1 MKSIN
6 LNNKE
11 YSAAVNHFKKNDFNK
26 TIEVCRRIKPTN
38 NYGSKTQHLL
48 ALALTRIG
56 KYSEALVEIE
66 KAFVGAENK
75 VEIYQLQGNINRE
88 IKNYENAI
96 KAFKNALDLDKNN
109 SDTLH
114 WTAVTM
120 YQMGLKKPALKIIND
135 AISIRRTDKY
145 IYLKARCLEDLNFF
159 GEALNEYDSIIEKDK
174 KNIQAIFLKCDLLRR
189 MFKYDLALEL
199 ADKAMKI
206 DNKNINCYLIKSVIY
221 KDCKRIE
228 ESLDILNEGL
238 KVKPNSEQANF
249 NKSIILLQSG
259 NLKEGWELYE
269 WRWRVSEWTSKPF
282 KTSKP
287 KWNGEKNVSLYLWS
301 EQGIGDEVMFASI
314 YNDIKKDVRKLTVK
328 VDVRLKLIFERSFPG
343 INFVSENE
351 IKESEFEYHLPVGSM
366 AKFYRNTEEEFS
378 RNNDKFLK
386 TNEEINHSIKK
397 YFSKYEGKRKIGISW
412 KSKNPLSGLKRSA
425 ELEDIINYINDDE
438 AVFINLQYGDVVD
451 EISKVKNKGFE
462 ILNIEEIDNM
472 KNIDGL
478 LSIIEH
484 CDEVI
489 SIDNSTVHFA
499 GALGKKTEVLMHES
513 ADFRWEMQGNT
524 TKWYKSLTLKR
535 NIIL

>member
-1 MKSIN
+1 MKSID

-11 YSAAVNHFKKNDFNK
+11 YLAAVNHFKKNDFNK
-26 TIEVCRRIKPTN
+26 TIEVCRKIKPTN
-38 NYGSKTQHLL
+38 HNGSRIQHLL
-48 ALALTRIG
+48 ALALIRIG

-66 KAFVGAENK
+66 KAIVGADNK

-96 KAFKNALDLDKNN
+96 KAFKNALALDKNN
-109 SDTLH
+109 ADTLH

-120 YQMGLKKPALKIIND
+120 YQMGFKKPALKIIND
-135 AISIRRTDKY
+135 AISIRVTDKY
-145 IYLKARCLEDLNFF
+145 LYLKARCLEDLNFF
-159 GEALNEYDSIIEKDK
+159 GEALDAYDLIIEKDK
-174 KNIQAIFLKCDLLRR
+174 ENIQAILLKCDLLRR
-189 MFKYDLALEL
+189 MFKYDIALEL

-378 RNNDKFLK
+378 RNNGKFLK
-386 TNEEINHSIKK
+386 TNEEINNSIKK

-438 AVFINLQYGDVVD
+438 AVFVNLQYGDVVD
-451 EISKVKNKGFE
+451 EISRVKNKGIE
-462 ILNIEEIDNM
+462 ILDIEEIDNM

-478 LSIIEH
+478 LSVIEH

>member
-314 YNDIKKDVRKLTVK
+314 YNDIKKDVQKLTVK
-328 VDVRLKLIFERSFPG
+328 VDIRLKLIFERSFPG